1 MENGGYQES
10 FSFIVSR
17 SRCALVL
24 DSVAH
29 GALRRKNLQRFLR
42 NIDVNDADSR
52 QQVLNVIDILHK
64 QACRVVVDPPAEAGS
79 PVANFLEELRA
90 QPSLHFD

>member
-1 MENGGYQES
+1 M
-10 FSFIVSR
+10 
-17 SRCALVL
+17 
-24 DSVAH
+24 
-29 GALRRKNLQRFLR
+29 
-42 NIDVNDADSR
+42 NDADSR

-79 PVANFLEELRA
+79 PVAKFLEELRA